1 MENNLTL
8 YALTEQMA
16 QIEAVLEENGGELT
30 PEMDALW
37 EETKESLC
45 QKADNYNALLV
56 KLGAYSDNIDAEIKR
71 LQALKKT
78 ADNSVKRIKEHIKDT
93 MEQFGLTAI
102 EGGLCKMTLST
113 STATEVNEEIV
124 LAPYKPFIEAL
135 EKKLPAY
142 ISVEPK
148 ISKTGL
154 KEAAKELPEGV
165 SLAGVAFVKNKSLR
179 IK

>member
-16 QIEAVLEENGGELT
+16 RIEAQLEENGGEIT
-30 PEMDALW
+30 PEIESLW
-37 EETKESLC
+37 EETKESLT

-56 KLGAYSDNIDAEIKR
+56 KLGSYSDNIDAEIKR

-93 MEQFGLTAI
+93 MVQFGVDTI
-102 EGGLCKMTLST
+102 EGGLCKFSLANLNSM
-113 STATEVNEEIV
+113 EVDEVTI
-124 LAPYKPFIEAL
+124 LAPFA
-135 EKKLPAY
+135 KKIDKLNSALPAY
-142 ISVEPK
+142 VTVEAK
-148 ISKTGL
+148 ISKSAL
-154 KEAAKELPEGV
+154 KEAVKELPDGIGI
-165 SLAGVAFVKNKSLR
+165 AGVNFVPNKSLR